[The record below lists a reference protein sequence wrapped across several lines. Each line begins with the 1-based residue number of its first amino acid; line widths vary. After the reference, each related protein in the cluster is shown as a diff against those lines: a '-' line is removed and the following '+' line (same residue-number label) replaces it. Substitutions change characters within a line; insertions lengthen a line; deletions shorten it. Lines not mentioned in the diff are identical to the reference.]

1 MVHRSLKKEFMR
13 YDLTGILITHINDQP
28 VKNIEQ
34 AQSMITELETREL
47 PIKVTFVTEN
57 REKSSIIFR

>member
-1 MVHRSLKKEFMR
+1 MR